1 MSPLG
6 FDDVPARVER
16 YLRELFWQRVN
27 PLLLCFDAGWR
38 LCDIRGDAA
47 HYGIDGADPGRTVEM
62 LRDLFLGLPLSQP
75 HDVPFVELPNG
86 RSAHLHLIPSGDAPD
101 GDAFHVL
108 LLDAETERERRRVQ
122 QQLGHE
128 EALASQAKSKAIG
141 QLKQIRSELE
151 RQRARLEEA
160 HALKNALIATLSHE
174 FRTPLTSIFGYL
186 QLVDRRAGD
195 EPALHEAL
203 HAVRRNAT
211 WLFALAENLLE
222 YGRSESAHPLVNP
235 TPVDL
240 DALIADLD
248 AMFRP
253 LAEQKGLA
261 FAVTLKRDDP
271 AQPVQDEVRLR
282 QVLVNLLSNAVRY
295 TRHGEISAEIVWR
308 AGTLSIEVADT
319 GIGIAAAHRDSVFTP
334 FNRGGHAGS
343 KGAGLGLSIVK
354 RMVEQMQGT
363 LAFDSEVGRGSSFRV
378 ALPRAKERA
387 AGHADGT
394 IAPHF
399 WLKDRSVL
407 VADDDPDIA
416 HLLEALLGDLG
427 FRVRVVADAQSAVLE
442 AMARRPD
449 VLLIDVELSGL
460 SGNAAVYKLR
470 SRGYKGRIVTLS
482 ATATSE
488 AREAALRAGAD
499 HYLTKPL
506 NVEQFVH
513 VMQQAASADWNGG
526 GNGGPSA

>member
-1 MSPLG
+1 MSGLD
-6 FDDVPARVER
+6 FSTVPPRVER

-27 PLLLCFDAGWR
+27 PLLLCFDPDWR
-38 LCDIRGDAA
+38 LRNIHGDAA
-47 HYGIDGADPGRTVEM
+47 HYGIDVDDPAHGVQG
-62 LRDLFLGLPLSQP
+62 LRDLFIGLPLDEPQ
-75 HDVPFVELPNG
+75 DVPFVELGNG
-86 RSAHLHLIPSGDAPD
+86 RSAHLHLIPDENL
-101 GDAFHVL
+101 FHVL
-108 LLDAETERERRRVQ
+108 LLDAEIEHDRRRVQ

-151 RQRARLEEA
+151 RQHARLEEA
-160 HALKNALIATLSHE
+160 NALKNALIATLSHE

-186 QLVDRRAGD
+186 HLADRRASE
-195 EPALHEAL
+195 EPMMRAAL

-211 WLFALAENLLE
+211 YLFALAENLLE
-222 YGRSESAHPLVNP
+222 YGRSETTQPLLNP

-240 DALIADLD
+240 AALTRDLD

-253 LAEQKGLA
+253 LAEEKGLA
-261 FAVTLKRDDP
+261 FHVTLKLDD
-271 AQPVQDEVRLR
+271 AAEPVFDEIRLR
-282 QVLVNLLSNAVRY
+282 QILLNLLSNAVRY
-295 TRHGEISAEIVWR
+295 TRRGEITADIVWR
-308 AGTLSIEVADT
+308 AQTLSADITDT
-319 GIGIAAAHRDSVFTP
+319 GIGIAAAHRESVFTP

-354 RMVEQMQGT
+354 RLVEQMHGT
-363 LAFDSEVGRGSSFRV
+363 LGFESEVGTGSSFRV
-378 ALPRAKERA
+378 VLPLAKERA
-387 AGHADGT
+387 AAHAGDA
-394 IAPHF
+394 IAPRF
-399 WLKDRSVL
+399 WLQGRSVL
-407 VADDDPDIA
+407 VADDDADIA
-416 HLLEALLGDLG
+416 NLLEALLGDLG
-427 FRVRVVADAQSAVLE
+427 FRVRLVADAQSAVLE
-442 AMARRPD
+442 AMAGRPD

-482 ATATSE
+482 AHATGE

-513 VMQQAASADWNGG
+513 VIQQAASSGWNGG
-526 GNGGPSA
+526 GNGADDT

>member
-1 MSPLG
+1 MSML
-6 FDDVPARVER
+6 DLSAVPARVET
-16 YLRELFWQRVN
+16 YLRELFWQRVH
-27 PLLLCFDAGWR
+27 PLLLTFDAGWHLR
-38 LCDIRGDAA
+38 DIHGDAA
-47 HYGIDGADPGRTVEM
+47 HYGIDSADPAQGTQL
-62 LRDLFLGLPLSQP
+62 LRDLFIGMPLDEPQ
-75 HDVPFVELPNG
+75 DVPFVELDNG
-86 RSAHLHLIPSGDAPD
+86 RSAHLHLIPD
-101 GDAFHVL
+101 GDSFHVL

-128 EALASQAKSKAIG
+128 EALKSQAKTKAIG
-141 QLKQIRSELE
+141 QLKQIRTELE
-151 RQRARLEEA
+151 RQHARLEEA
-160 HALKNALIATLSHE
+160 HALKNALIATMSHG

-186 QLVDRRAGD
+186 QLIDRRAKE
-195 EPALHEAL
+195 EPTIRDAL

-211 WLFALAENLLE
+211 YLFTLAENLLE
-222 YGRSESAHPLVNP
+222 YGRSESSVALLNP
-235 TPVDL
+235 TPIDL
-240 DALIADLD
+240 AALARDLE

-253 LAEQKGLA
+253 LAEEKGLE
-261 FAVTLKRDDP
+261 FHVTLKLDD
-271 AQPVQDEVRLR
+271 ATEPVFDEVRLR
-282 QVLVNLLSNAVRY
+282 QILLNLLSNAVRY
-295 TRHGEISAEIVWR
+295 TRRGEITADLVWR
-308 AGTLSIEVADT
+308 GQTFSADITDT

-354 RMVEQMQGT
+354 RLVEQMRGT
-363 LAFDSEVGRGSSFRV
+363 LTFDSDIGRGSSFRV
-378 ALPRAKERA
+378 AVPLGRERA
-387 AGHADGT
+387 NAHTEAA
-394 IAPHF
+394 IAPRF
-399 WLKDRSVL
+399 WLQGRSVL

-416 HLLEALLGDLG
+416 NLLQALLGDLG

-442 AMARRPD
+442 AMAGRPD

-506 NVEQFVH
+506 NVDQFVH
-513 VMQQAASADWNGG
+513 VIQQAASADWDGRSDE
-526 GNGGPSA
+526 PDDA

>member
-1 MSPLG
+1 MNGLEFTNVPL
-6 FDDVPARVER
+6 RVET
-16 YLRELFWQRVN
+16 YLRDLFWQRVH
-27 PLLLCFDAGWR
+27 PLLLCFDAEWR
-38 LCDIRGDAA
+38 LRDIRGDAS
-47 HYGIDGADPGRTVEM
+47 HYGIDCSDPGQGVQV
-62 LRDLFLGLPLSQP
+62 LRDLFIGLPLSEPQ
-75 HDVPFVELPNG
+75 DLPFVELSNG
-86 RSAHLHLIPSGDAPD
+86 RSAHLHLIPD

-122 QQLGHE
+122 QQMGHE
-128 EALASQAKSKAIG
+128 EMLASHAKTKAIG

-151 RQRARLEEA
+151 RQHARLEEA
-160 HALKNALIATLSHE
+160 NALKNALIATLSHE

-186 QLVDRRAGD
+186 QLVDRRAGE
-195 EPALHEAL
+195 EPALRDAL

-211 WLFALAENLLE
+211 YLFTLAENLLE
-222 YGRSESAHPLVNP
+222 YGRGESAPPLMNP
-235 TPVDL
+235 TPVDIE
-240 DALIADLD
+240 ALVDDLD

-253 LAEQKGLA
+253 LAVEKGLE
-261 FAVTLKRDDP
+261 FRVTLKLEDTV
-271 AQPVQDEVRLR
+271 QPVFDEIRLR
-282 QVLVNLLSNAVRY
+282 QILVNLISNAVRY
-295 TRHGEISAEIVWR
+295 TRRGEIAVDIVWR
-308 AGTLSIEVADT
+308 AGTLSADVTDT

-354 RMVEQMQGT
+354 RMVEQMHGT
-363 LAFDSEVGRGSSFRV
+363 LAFESEVGRGSSFRI
-378 ALPRAKERA
+378 ALPRAKERIA
-387 AGHADGT
+387 THADDS
-394 IAPHF
+394 IAPRF
-399 WLKDRSVL
+399 WLQGRSIL
-407 VADDDPDIA
+407 VADDDADVA

-427 FRVRVVADAQSAVLE
+427 FRVRVVGDAQSAVLE
-442 AMARRPD
+442 AMAGRPD

-470 SRGYKGRIVTLS
+470 SRGYKGRIVTIS

-513 VMQQAASADWNGG
+513 VMQQAASSGWNGEHDA
-526 GNGGPSA
+526 NDDA

>member
-1 MSPLG
+1 VSTLD
-6 FDDVPARVER
+6 FDSVPTRVEG
-16 YLRELFWQRVN
+16 YLRELFWQRVH
-27 PLLLCFDAGWR
+27 PLLLCFDSGWHLR
-38 LCDIRGDAA
+38 DIRGDAA
-47 HYGIDGADPGRTVEM
+47 HYGIDAAEPGKCVQT
-62 LRDLFLGLPLSQP
+62 LRDLFIGLPLHEPQ
-75 HDVPFVELPNG
+75 DVPFVELASG
-86 RSAHLHLIPSGDAPD
+86 RSAHLHLIPD
-101 GDAFHVL
+101 GDTFHVL
-108 LLDAETERERRRVQ
+108 LFDADTERERRRVQ

-141 QLKQIRSELE
+141 QLKQIRNELE
-151 RQRARLEEA
+151 RQHARLEEA

-186 QLVDRRAGD
+186 QLVDRRAGE
-195 EPALHEAL
+195 EPSMRDAL
-203 HAVRRNAT
+203 HAVRRNANY
-211 WLFALAENLLE
+211 LFTLAENLLE
-222 YGRSESAHPLVNP
+222 YGRGEGRAPLLNP

-240 DALIADLD
+240 DALIGDLD

-253 LAEQKGLA
+253 LAEEKGLA
-261 FAVTLKRDDP
+261 FQVALKIDD
-271 AQPVQDEVRLR
+271 AMEPVFDEIRLR

-295 TRHGEISAEIVWR
+295 TRRGEVTADIVWR
-308 AGTLSIEVADT
+308 AQTLSADISDT
-319 GIGIAAAHRDSVFTP
+319 GIGIAAAHRDSVFMP

-354 RMVEQMQGT
+354 RMVEQMHGT
-363 LAFDSEVGRGSSFRV
+363 LAFESEVGRGTSFRV
-378 ALPRAKERA
+378 ALPRARERA
-387 AGHADGT
+387 VTHADDA
-394 IAPHF
+394 IAPRF
-399 WLKDRSVL
+399 WLQGRTIL
-407 VADDDPDIA
+407 VADDDADVA

-442 AMARRPD
+442 AMAGRPD

-482 ATATSE
+482 ATATTE

-513 VMQQAASADWNGG
+513 VMQQAASTGWNGG
-526 GNGGPSA
+526 SDGTDA

>member
-1 MSPLG
+1 MSPLD
-6 FDDVPARVER
+6 FANLPERVDG
-16 YLRELFWQRVN
+16 YLRELFWQRVH
-27 PLLLCFDAGWR
+27 PLLLCFDADWELR
-38 LCDIRGDAA
+38 DIRGDPA
-47 HYGIDGADPGRTVEM
+47 HYGIDGADPGRGVQA
-62 LRDLFLGLPLSQP
+62 LRDIFTGMPLTEPQ
-75 HDVPFVELPNG
+75 DVPFVELANG
-86 RSAHLHLIPSGDAPD
+86 RSAHLHLIPD
-101 GDAFHVL
+101 GDTFHVL

-122 QQLGHE
+122 QQIGHE

-151 RQRARLEEA
+151 RQHARLEEA

-186 QLVDRRAGD
+186 QLADRRAGEESSMRD
-195 EPALHEAL
+195 AL

-211 WLFALAENLLE
+211 YLFTLAENLLE
-222 YGRSESAHPLVNP
+222 YGRSESAAPLLNP

-240 DALIADLD
+240 DALVRDLD

-253 LAEQKGLA
+253 LAEEKGLA
-261 FAVTLKRDDP
+261 FSITLKRD
-271 AQPVQDEVRLR
+271 AAAEPVFDEVRLR
-282 QVLVNLLSNAVRY
+282 QILVNLLSNAVRY
-295 TRHGEISAEIVWR
+295 TRRGEVSAEIVWR
-308 AGTLSIEVADT
+308 DDVLNADVTDT
-319 GIGIAAAHRDSVFTP
+319 GIGIAAAHRDGVFVP

-354 RMVEQMQGT
+354 RMVEQMHGT
-363 LAFDSEVGRGSSFRV
+363 LAFESEVGRGSSFRV
-378 ALPRAKERA
+378 ALPRA
-387 AGHADGT
+387 HARTVSHAEDA
-394 IAPHF
+394 IAPNF
-399 WLKDRSVL
+399 WLQGRSIL
-407 VADDDPDIA
+407 VADDDADIA

-442 AMARRPD
+442 AMAGRPD

-482 ATATSE
+482 ATATAD

-513 VMQQAASADWNGG
+513 VMQQAASAGWNGG
-526 GNGGPSA
+526 GNHGNPDA